1 MYKVSNP
8 DVKYTVAAMVGENA
22 DGVMVVGTYTIVKKL
37 GRGAYGT
44 VYLVK
49 HADTGKQY
57 AMKEYFKAS
66 LRKRRQSDIMKSA
79 RGGGPMRPGR
89 GGLFA
94 ARQTM
99 QKQQSEEASDPFS
112 LIKTELAISK
122 KLKHQNLVQL
132 YEVLND
138 SEQDVLYLIIDLCE
152 NGPIQILNAEQ
163 NSTSTYSTEVAHKH
177 FTQALLGLEY
187 LHEHGI
193 VHRDI
198 KPDNLLLTKDNV
210 LKIADFGESVL
221 LEEIG
226 DKVKGST
233 GTPAF
238 MAPELCQSLS
248 EISGEAA
255 DIWSLGVC
263 LYCFVYGTL
272 PFKGT
277 TVFEIMDAISSDDLQ
292 FLGTK
297 DESLNDLLAHML
309 ERNPETRIT
318 IDEIREHPWVTQG
331 GKFHLATKEKNCEN
345 PVEEVTQ
352 QDIDSIIQPIFDIM
366 PVIMAIS
373 KLRRFRR
380 RIRDKREQEEI
391 LEKGR
396 KQLQEQ
402 TITVIADD
410 QI

>member
-22 DGVMVVGTYTIVKKL
+22 DGVMVVGTYTILKKL

-152 NGPIQILNAEQ
+152 NGPIQILDAEQ

-187 LHEHGI
+187 LHEH
-193 VHRDI
+193 
-198 KPDNLLLTKDNV
+198 
-210 LKIADFGESVL
+210 
-221 LEEIG
+221 
-226 DKVKGST
+226 
-233 GTPAF
+233 
-238 MAPELCQSLS
+238 
-248 EISGEAA
+248 
-255 DIWSLGVC
+255 
-263 LYCFVYGTL
+263 
-272 PFKGT
+272 
-277 TVFEIMDAISSDDLQ
+277 
-292 FLGTK
+292 
-297 DESLNDLLAHML
+297 
-309 ERNPETRIT
+309 
-318 IDEIREHPWVTQG
+318 
-331 GKFHLATKEKNCEN
+331 
-345 PVEEVTQ
+345 
-352 QDIDSIIQPIFDIM
+352 
-366 PVIMAIS
+366 
-373 KLRRFRR
+373 
-380 RIRDKREQEEI
+380 
-391 LEKGR
+391 
-396 KQLQEQ
+396 
-402 TITVIADD
+402 
-410 QI
+410 